1 MFSSFVI
8 PRQRTVLA
16 KVFTAS
22 MMPAQST
29 RTFTHATSICPMP
42 LSEFRDPVSRQQ
54 RMNEPVGRSWSARE
68 LRRKSF
74 DDLHKLWLVLYKE
87 NNMLLTE
94 QQLSR
99 RRGIIFPQPDRIQ
112 KVKKSLG
119 AIRQVMGER
128 KREKLSQM
136 ALQQMEEDD
145 GGLDD
150 KTTEKVAP

>member
-1 MFSSFVI
+1 
-8 PRQRTVLA
+8 
-16 KVFTAS
+16 
-22 MMPAQST
+22 
-29 RTFTHATSICPMP
+29 
-42 LSEFRDPVSRQQ
+42 
-54 RMNEPVGRSWSARE
+54 
-68 LRRKSF
+68 
-74 DDLHKLWLVLYKE
+74 LYKE